1 MKINFSKNLGGT
13 RPNVEA
19 GFTQHNFL
27 TLLFLIGKRRKVL
40 IWKTLKP
47 NQNSAGFTLM
57 ELVVS
62 ATIFALVSVSLL
74 SLFNYT
80 LQINRR
86 SEALRQ
92 VTQGMRSFV
101 ETLVKEVR
109 NGQVDY
115 LVVNGTTPYASSIG
129 PCAPPILNPA
139 LTPTY
144 ASSENRLGIINS
156 EGKEECIYLA
166 YGPGGKQS
174 LGTYVGINHF
184 QADTNPISSTYNP
197 TPVLVIQKSGLQPEI
212 LNPANFSVENL
223 MFIIRPLCDPY
234 SIICDGGYQSIQP
247 FVFMNLKFV
256 TKLPTG
262 ESVSIF
268 YQTAISTNKYD
279 VPH

>member
-1 MKINFSKNLGGT
+1 MKINFSKNLDGASLK
-13 RPNVEA
+13 VE
-19 GFTQHNFL
+19 
-27 TLLFLIGKRRKVL
+27 
-40 IWKTLKP
+40 
-47 NQNSAGFTLM
+47 AGFTLM

-62 ATIFALVSVSLL
+62 ATIFALVSVGLL

-109 NGQVDY
+109 SGQIDY
-115 LVVNGTTPYASSIG
+115 LVVNGSGPSPVSPIG
-129 PCAPPILNPA
+129 PCAAPTFGPA
-139 LTPTY
+139 LPPFTSVGNTY
-144 ASSENRLGIINS
+144 NNQENRLAVIDS

-166 YGPGGKQS
+166 YGPGGAHPA
-174 LGTYVGINHF
+174 GDYVGSGVF
-184 QADTNPISSTYNP
+184 KADVNSLSSTYNP
-197 TPVLVIQKSGLQPEI
+197 TPVLVVKRSNLPQEI

-223 MFIIRPLCDPY
+223 MFVIRPLCDPY
-234 SIICDGGYQSIQP
+234 AIICNGGYQTIQP

-256 TKLPTG
+256 TRLPTG
-262 ESVSIF
+262 ENVSIF
-268 YQTAISTNKYD
+268 YQTTISTNKYD